1 VNINTEEGLE
11 ARGRTKPKRR
21 YSSYAGE
28 ITEHPENKVR
38 QDFAAGLPN
47 FLRLTEVTQFSIP
60 AGKLYLSPVL
70 DCSGGSIVSWT
81 TSTSPNAEMAS
92 SMLEAAIRLA
102 RPSEMARLIIH
113 SDCGCHDRWPGW
125 ISICEEAGIIRSM
138 SRKGC
143 SPDNSRMEGFFG
155 TMKNEMFYGR
165 DWEGVSLEELGKRID
180 DYIEWYNTKRI
191 RRSLG
196 SMSPLAYRQ
205 SLALAA

>member
-1 VNINTEEGLE
+1 MAEEGLE
-11 ARGRTKPKRR
+11 ARGRTQPKRR

-28 ITEHPENKVR
+28 ITEHPGNKVR
-38 QDFAAGLPN
+38 QDFAAWLPN
-47 FLRLTEVTQFSIP
+47 FLWLTDVTQLSIP
-60 AGKLYLSPVL
+60 AGKPCLSPFL

-81 TSTSPNAEMAS
+81 TSTSPNAEMDS

-102 RPSEMARLIIH
+102 RPSERTHLIIH
-113 SDCGCHDRWPGW
+113 SDCGCHYRWPGW
-125 ISICEEAGIIRSM
+125 ISICKEAGIIRSM

-155 TMKNEMFYGR
+155 TMKNEMSCGR

-180 DYIEWYNTKRI
+180 DCMEWYSTERI

>member
-1 VNINTEEGLE
+1 MAEEGLE

-28 ITEHPENKVR
+28 VTEHPGNKVR
-38 QDFAAGLPN
+38 QDFTAGLPN
-47 FLRLTEVTQFSIP
+47 FLWLTDVTQFSVP
-60 AGKLYLSPVL
+60 AGKPCLWPVL
-70 DCSGGSIVSWT
+70 DCFDGSIVSWT
-81 TSTSPNAEMAS
+81 TSTSPNAEMAN
-92 SMLEAAIRLA
+92 SMLEAAIRLTGPGERA
-102 RPSEMARLIIH
+102 HLVVH
-113 SDCGCHDRWPGW
+113 SDCGCHYRWPGW

-138 SRKGC
+138 SRKGS